1 MGKKLC
7 LLLAVMALSCAPADQ
22 VIEGVVLEK
31 EYRPSEIQ
39 LLFNGKTFVPHPIPE
54 KYILHLQDST
64 GKVKRIRV
72 YKEIYDMCKVNDY
85 VKYDSRRLD

>member
-7 LLLAVMALSCAPADQ
+7 LLFAVLALSCAPADQ

-39 LLFNGKTFVPHPIPE
+39 LRFYGKKLRPQPTAE

-64 GKVKRIRV
+64 GKVKRICV
-72 YKEIYDMCKVNDY
+72 FKEIYDACKVNDY
-85 VKYDSRRLD
+85 VKL

>member
-7 LLLAVMALSCAPADQ
+7 LLFAVLALSCAPPDQ
-22 VIEGVVLEK
+22 IIEGVVVEK
-31 EYRPSEIQ
+31 EYRPSKIQ
-39 LLFNGKTFVPHPIPE
+39 LLFYGKTLVPQPTTE

-72 YKEIYDMCKVNDY
+72 YKEIYDVCKVNDY
-85 VKYDSRRLD
+85 VKL